1 MRNILRSL
9 LNSLSE
15 NFEPIN
21 WHIFHLI
28 YTHPKYLKMAVRNI
42 KNCFDPVLRKQC
54 KVVEN
59 IDGKLVTLSEDMIET
74 TLAAPGIGLA
84 ANQIGV
90 PWRIFV
96 VNMGFETENDN
107 LITLINPEITA
118 IEGSELGEEGCL
130 SIPDVVAKVNRA
142 TQVELKAVDL
152 NGKDVRYEAKGFLAR
167 AIQHE
172 MDHLNGIL
180 FWDSLGKIKRD
191 ILKRKFKKKLKEQG
205 E

>member
-1 MRNILRSL
+1 
-9 LNSLSE
+9 
-15 NFEPIN
+15 
-21 WHIFHLI
+21 
-28 YTHPKYLKMAVRNI
+28 MAVRNI

-54 KVVEN
+54 EIVEN
-59 IDGKLVTLSEDMIET
+59 IDGELVTLSEDMIET

-84 ANQIGV
+84 ANQIGI

-107 LITLINPEITA
+107 LITLVNPEITA

-180 FWDSLGKIKRD
+180 FWDSLGKIKSD

>member
-1 MRNILRSL
+1 
-9 LNSLSE
+9 
-15 NFEPIN
+15 
-21 WHIFHLI
+21 
-28 YTHPKYLKMAVRNI
+28 
-42 KNCFDPVLRKQC
+42 
-54 KVVEN
+54 
-59 IDGKLVTLSEDMIET
+59 
-74 TLAAPGIGLA
+74 
-84 ANQIGV
+84 
-90 PWRIFV
+90 
-96 VNMGFETENDN
+96 MGFETENDN

>member
-1 MRNILRSL
+1 
-9 LNSLSE
+9 
-15 NFEPIN
+15 
-21 WHIFHLI
+21 
-28 YTHPKYLKMAVRNI
+28 MAVRNI
-42 KNCFDPVLRKQC
+42 KNCFDPVLRKRC
-54 KVVEN
+54 EIVKN
-59 IDGKLVTLSEDMIET
+59 IDGELVALSEDMVET

-84 ANQIGV
+84 ANQIGI

-107 LITLINPEITA
+107 LVTLINPEITA
-118 IEGSELGEEGCL
+118 MEGSELGEEGCL

-152 NGKDVRYEAKGFLAR
+152 NGKDVCYEATGLLAR
-167 AIQHE
+167 ALQHE

>member
-1 MRNILRSL
+1 
-9 LNSLSE
+9 
-15 NFEPIN
+15 
-21 WHIFHLI
+21 
-28 YTHPKYLKMAVRNI
+28 MAVRNI

-54 KVVEN
+54 EVVEN
-59 IDGKLVTLSEDMIET
+59 IDGELFTLSEDMIET

-84 ANQIGV
+84 ANQIGI

-96 VNMGFETENDN
+96 VNMGFETENDK

-142 TQVELKAVDL
+142 PQVELKAVDL